1 MYGLPHTTEVKRPL
15 PKAQLYKRL
24 DWKPSQRD
32 GFDAAVARLD
42 FTHYIAPKT
51 LPAIAEGAEVKA
63 IFVVGVSLKTRD
75 IDLKNI
81 TLLAKSI
88 PQRIV
93 YALRY
98 EDSVRLAVYHDRL
111 FTAPW
116 LPEDGAILP
125 LVGINLDAIW
135 ENIVTHIGNFSV
147 ESDNSLSEQIA
158 ADNERARLEAQIS
171 SLEKKMFAE
180 RQPRRK
186 RELYSEIKELKKRIN

>member
-1 MYGLPHTTEVKRPL
+1 MYGLPQTTEVKRSL
-15 PKAQLYKRL
+15 PKAQLYRQY

-32 GFDAAVARLD
+32 GFDAVVARLD
-42 FTHYIAPKT
+42 FTHFIVPKT
-51 LPAIAEGAEVKA
+51 LPAIAEGVEVKA
-63 IFVVGVSLKTRD
+63 IFVVDVLLKTRD

-81 TLLAKSI
+81 TFLAKSI

-116 LPEDGAILP
+116 QPEENATLP

-147 ESDNSLSEQIA
+147 GSDKSLSEQIA
-158 ADNERARLEAQIS
+158 ADNERARLEAQIA

-186 RELYSEIKELKKRIN
+186 RELYSEIKKLKQRCK